1 MFEWLKLYRDLDMQ
15 HKALELK
22 RDISKEEIDR
32 WYSVSY
38 ARADL
43 GKKQDMLSRV
53 RQVDRIREELEELNE
68 RIERIERQKKKVLEL
83 IDRFEGIEHKVLKLK
98 YVDGMTHGQIA
109 DELGYAEQSIKN
121 IHSRLIKQIDF
132 AYKVKG

>member
-68 RIERIERQKKKVLEL
+68 RIERIERQKNKVLEL
-83 IDRFEGIEHKVLKLK
+83 IDRFEGIEHKILRKK
-98 YVDGMTHGQIA
+98 YIDDMTLQEIA
-109 DELGYAEQSIKN
+109 YNLGYSEQYIRKKHAECIK
-121 IHSRLIKQIDF
+121 RIDF
-132 AYKVKG
+132 INN

>member
-32 WYSVSY
+32 WYSISY
-38 ARADL
+38 TRADL

-68 RIERIERQKKKVLEL
+68 RIERIERQKNKVLEL
-83 IDRFEGIEHKVLKLK
+83 IDRFEGIEHKILRKK
-98 YVDGMTHGQIA
+98 YIDDMTLQEIA
-109 DELGYAEQSIKN
+109 YDLGYSEQYIRKKHAECIK
-121 IHSRLIKQIDF
+121 RIDF
-132 AYKVKG
+132 INS

>member
-15 HKALELK
+15 HKALELE

-68 RIERIERQKKKVLEL
+68 RIERIERQKNKVLEL
-83 IDRFEGIEHKVLKLK
+83 IDRFEGIEHKILRKK
-98 YVDGMTHGQIA
+98 YIDDMTLQEIA
-109 DELGYAEQSIKN
+109 YELGYSEQYIRKKHAECIK
-121 IHSRLIKQIDF
+121 RIDF
-132 AYKVKG
+132 INS

>member
-1 MFEWLKLYRDLDMQ
+1 MFEWLKLYHDLDMQ

-68 RIERIERQKKKVLEL
+68 RIERIERQKNKVIEL
-83 IDRFEGIEHKVLKLK
+83 IDRFEGIEHKILRKK
-98 YVDGMTHGQIA
+98 YIDDMTLQEIA
-109 DELGYAEQSIKN
+109 YDLGYSEQYIRKKHAECIK
-121 IHSRLIKQIDF
+121 RIDF
-132 AYKVKG
+132 INS

>member
-38 ARADL
+38 ERADL

-68 RIERIERQKKKVLEL
+68 RIERIERQKNKVLEL
-83 IDRFEGIEHKVLKLK
+83 IDRFEGIEHKILRKK
-98 YVDGMTHGQIA
+98 YIDDMTLQEIA
-109 DELGYAEQSIKN
+109 YDLGYSEQYIRKKHAECIK
-121 IHSRLIKQIDF
+121 RIDF
-132 AYKVKG
+132 INS

>member
-1 MFEWLKLYRDLDMQ
+1 MLEWLKLYRDLDMQ

-68 RIERIERQKKKVLEL
+68 RIERIERQKNKVIEL
-83 IDRFEGIEHKVLKLK
+83 IDRFEGIEHKILRKK
-98 YVDGMTHGQIA
+98 YIDDMTLQEIA
-109 DELGYAEQSIKN
+109 YDLGYSEQYIRKKHAECIK
-121 IHSRLIKQIDF
+121 RIDF
-132 AYKVKG
+132 INS

>member
-1 MFEWLKLYRDLDMQ
+1 LFEWLKLYRDLDMQ

-68 RIERIERQKKKVLEL
+68 RIERIERQKNKVLEL
-83 IDRFEGIEHKVLKLK
+83 IDRFEGIEHKILRKK
-98 YVDGMTHGQIA
+98 YIDDMTLQEIA
-109 DELGYAEQSIKN
+109 YDLGYSEQYIRKKHAECIK
-121 IHSRLIKQIDF
+121 RIDF
-132 AYKVKG
+132 INS

>member
-83 IDRFEGIEHKVLKLK
+83 IDRFEGIEHKILRKK
-98 YVDGMTHGQIA
+98 YIDDMTLQEIA
-109 DELGYAEQSIKN
+109 YDLGYSEQYIRKKHAECIK
-121 IHSRLIKQIDF
+121 RIDF
-132 AYKVKG
+132 INS

>member
-68 RIERIERQKKKVLEL
+68 RIERIERQKNKVLEL
-83 IDRFEGIEHKVLKLK
+83 IDRFEGIEHKILRKK
-98 YVDGMTHGQIA
+98 YIDDMTLQEIA
-109 DELGYAEQSIKN
+109 YDLGYSEQYIRKKHAECIK
-121 IHSRLIKQIDF
+121 RIDF
-132 AYKVKG
+132 INS

>member
-68 RIERIERQKKKVLEL
+68 RIERIERQKNKVLEL
-83 IDRFEGIEHKVLKLK
+83 IDRFEGIEHKILRKK
-98 YVDGMTHGQIA
+98 YIDDMTLQEIA
-109 DELGYAEQSIKN
+109 YELGYSEQYIRKKHAECIK
-121 IHSRLIKQIDF
+121 RIDF
-132 AYKVKG
+132 INS

>member
-1 MFEWLKLYRDLDMQ
+1 MFEWLKLYCDLDMQ

-68 RIERIERQKKKVLEL
+68 RIERIERQKNKVLEL
-83 IDRFEGIEHKVLKLK
+83 IDRFEGIEHKILRKK
-98 YVDGMTHGQIA
+98 YIDDMTLQEIA
-109 DELGYAEQSIKN
+109 YDLGYSEQYIRKKHAECIK
-121 IHSRLIKQIDF
+121 RIDF
-132 AYKVKG
+132 INS

>member
-15 HKALELK
+15 HRALELK

-68 RIERIERQKKKVLEL
+68 RIERIERQKNKVLEL
-83 IDRFEGIEHKVLKLK
+83 IDRFEGIEHKILRKK
-98 YVDGMTHGQIA
+98 YIDDMTLQEIA
-109 DELGYAEQSIKN
+109 YDLGYSEQYIRKKHAECIK
-121 IHSRLIKQIDF
+121 RIDF
-132 AYKVKG
+132 INS

>member
-38 ARADL
+38 ERVDL

-68 RIERIERQKKKVLEL
+68 RIERIERQKNKVLEL
-83 IDRFEGIEHKVLKLK
+83 IDRFEGIEHKILRKK
-98 YVDGMTHGQIA
+98 YIDDMTLQEIA
-109 DELGYAEQSIKN
+109 YDLGYSEQYIRKKHAECIK
-121 IHSRLIKQIDF
+121 RIDF
-132 AYKVKG
+132 INS

>member
-68 RIERIERQKKKVLEL
+68 RIERIERQKNKVLEL
-83 IDRFEGIEHKVLKLK
+83 INRFEGIEHKILRKK
-98 YVDGMTHGQIA
+98 YIDDMTLQEIA
-109 DELGYAEQSIKN
+109 YDLGYSEQYIRKKHAECIK
-121 IHSRLIKQIDF
+121 RIDF
-132 AYKVKG
+132 INS

>member
-38 ARADL
+38 TRADL

-68 RIERIERQKKKVLEL
+68 RIDSIEKQKKRVIEL
-83 IDRFEGIEHKVLKLK
+83 INRFEGVETKILKKK
-98 YVDGMTHGQIA
+98 YVFGMTLREIA
-109 DELGYAEQSIKN
+109 YDLGYSEQYIRNKHSEIIK
-121 IHSRLIKQIDF
+121 RIKF
-132 AYKVKG
+132 LEE

>member
-68 RIERIERQKKKVLEL
+68 RIERIERQKNKVLDL
-83 IDRFEGIEHKVLKLK
+83 INRFEGIEHKILRKK
-98 YVDGMTHGQIA
+98 YIDDMTLQEIA
-109 DELGYAEQSIKN
+109 YDLGYSEQYIRKKHAECIK
-121 IHSRLIKQIDF
+121 RIDF
-132 AYKVKG
+132 INS

>member
-68 RIERIERQKKKVLEL
+68 RIERIERQKNKVLEL
-83 IDRFEGIEHKVLKLK
+83 IDRFEGIEHNILRKK
-98 YVDGMTHGQIA
+98 YIDDMTLQEIA
-109 DELGYAEQSIKN
+109 YELGYSEQYIRKKHAECIK
-121 IHSRLIKQIDF
+121 RIDF
-132 AYKVKG
+132 INS